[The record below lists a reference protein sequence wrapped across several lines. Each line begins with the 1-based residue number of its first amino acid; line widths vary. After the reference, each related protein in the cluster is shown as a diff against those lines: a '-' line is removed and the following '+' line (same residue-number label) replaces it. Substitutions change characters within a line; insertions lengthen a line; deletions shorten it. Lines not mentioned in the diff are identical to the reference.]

1 MPPILPALYTLFL
14 LEQAYALNIHFPH
27 PPSGLVY
34 LYSINLLKLF
44 SATAGILAW
53 TPLTLSHGSSPAHSV
68 VVTGTFFLASLSLF
82 TWTARSTRAKNL
94 SVIFGRVTPWYVID
108 TGPYAYIRHPTYV
121 SYALGW
127 LAATVYVLA
136 ISFTTAGTP
145 AAWIPDHMRS
155 ALLVAAVGGLLCL
168 YRRGAMLEEAQFL
181 QDKDTVRGEKTAKGV
196 RVGYLEYVRRVG
208 ARWVPWV
215 V

>member
-27 PPSGLVY
+27 PPSGLVCP
-34 LYSINLLKLF
+34 YSINLLKLF

-94 SVIFGRVTPWYVID
+94 SVIFGRVTP
-108 TGPYAYIRHPTYV
+108 RHPTYV